1 MTYNLRQ
8 MTGCKSD
15 GLVRQDLCEI
25 LYAAT
30 RAKQAGDSLLQIA
43 RLFDEDV
50 YNSKDLTQW
59 VSGAVQLLIYLRVF
73 KFVSVDFTR
82 RCLATPEGL
91 GASNYPLCYH
101 LFDSFLQSSRSGA
114 LLFAKMT
121 VTRVQNHLHF

>member
-59 VSGAVQLLIYLRVF
+59 VSGAVHLLIYLRV
-73 KFVSVDFTR
+73 
-82 RCLATPEGL
+82 L
-91 GASNYPLCYH
+91 N
-101 LFDSFLQSSRSGA
+101 LFP
-114 LLFAKMT
+114 
-121 VTRVQNHLHF
+121 